1 MPNCPAR
8 RATRILRYADSQRTA
23 HACAPGLLVN
33 HLGQQLDKWR
43 GSRRNSSRGR
53 LEASYNFS
61 GANFVVYDEGLK
73 HEAINAA
80 EPAACGARVLNKSM
94 TRRIPMTMRILVPSL
109 DLLLHG
115 TMCPRRNL
123 EIRRTANFGAE
134 AFQYSTVRA
143 RYKLLLLYYASH
155 TNEIERVGLRQFAHT
170 HTTNGHFW
178 TLARK
183 ITSIGT

>member
-1 MPNCPAR
+1 MPTATAILPVSIASEPSDCHPSRAVALPNCPAR

-109 DLLLHG
+109 DLLLL
-115 TMCPRRNL
+115 RRC
-123 EIRRTANFGAE
+123 RCV
-134 AFQYSTVRA
+134 SSRA
-143 RYKLLLLYYASH
+143 RAVPAAYLTSLQTLLSKAQES
-155 TNEIERVGLRQFAHT
+155 R
-170 HTTNGHFW
+170 
-178 TLARK
+178 AR
-183 ITSIGT
+183 

>member
-1 MPNCPAR
+1 
-8 RATRILRYADSQRTA
+8 
-23 HACAPGLLVN
+23 LVN

-109 DLLLHG
+109 DLLLL
-115 TMCPRRNL
+115 RRC
-123 EIRRTANFGAE
+123 RCV
-134 AFQYSTVRA
+134 SSRA
-143 RYKLLLLYYASH
+143 RAVPAAYLTSLQTLLSKAQES
-155 TNEIERVGLRQFAHT
+155 R
-170 HTTNGHFW
+170 
-178 TLARK
+178 AR
-183 ITSIGT
+183 